1 MGKMKSLKREL
12 MLNSVVIFIVMFVI
26 FASALYKVS
35 EKMIYQDIQEHNV
48 LLVNLV
54 TERIHQTVEKPVYL
68 VRELK
73 AHLELSGGSVTS
85 KEAVD
90 YLKSIEGVYPF
101 VGQIR
106 IVDREGNVCVVV
118 PENEAILN
126 TNVKNE
132 SFFDR
137 QNNQNDYVWSN
148 VYISQLTYQPTITLS
163 TKLEDY
169 FVVVDLRLDRMTD
182 IITYDGYE
190 ALKGMSLV
198 DLHGN
203 YLIDAQMINVSQRLR
218 FPAFDDIKAAMERG
232 ETFTEINGT
241 DDTLYAMTP
250 IHDRFLIV
258 QIDKKAAKEP
268 LSILKLWIAAIVLIM
283 IALSLLLFLM
293 NARRTM
299 NDFKNLHNRA
309 LAYAEGRYD
318 YQTADNRFQE
328 FSELQHYMET
338 MAGRISKRETQIQL
352 MNDNLE
358 KMVVERTEQ
367 LQEANT
373 ALETTN
379 SILAATNV
387 QLEAEMA
394 ERQKIEAQMVQMNRT
409 LEAKVK
415 ERTKALIESKE
426 RLESLN
432 NSLEREILE
441 HRETVSLLEEK
452 EIALQR
458 AVNSAE
464 SANEAKSQF
473 LANMSHE
480 IRTPMN
486 GIMGMIDIFSSTDL
500 SAEQLSYLKTI
511 RASSKTLMT
520 ILNDILDFSKMEAGK
535 VQIQHEPFDFHQ
547 TLEDIYHLFL
557 TSAKQKGLTLD
568 IVGDEGIPI
577 MLLGDGNRLRQVLS
591 NLVGNAI
598 KFTEKGAVAIQVKML
613 NENAKTVKIQ
623 IAVKDTGIGIDD
635 ANKDRLFQ
643 RFSRFDNKWESR
655 VRGTGLGLAI
665 SKMLVELMNGSISF
679 NSTKG
684 VGSAFYIDL
693 TFDKYSVLTA
703 GGDGERQSKQISF
716 EGWKLLLA
724 EDDPT
729 SAFMMQTFLK
739 RYGIEVHHVSDG
751 EQAVTKVLSESF
763 DLVLMDVNMPYVDG
777 LEASRRLRKEGILNR
792 AGKPMVIIAMTAYA
806 MQGDREKCISAGMD
820 DYISKPI
827 NFELLIDRLSHYREQ
842 IRDKSGN
849 SNETQMSVPKRSA
862 DSENESDNLALS
874 DIMSALRTASGLDEM
889 TCIEVIKT
897 YLDQSEEIMKA
908 LKNDGDIGKLLHK
921 LKGSSGNVRAESI
934 MNLAQRAETLH
945 KMGNQSEA
953 RVLIETIEK
962 QLEVYR
968 QAFLD
973 QYQAM
978 LS

>member
-1 MGKMKSLKREL
+1 MRSLKREL
-12 MLNSVVIFIVMFVI
+12 MLKSVVIFIVMFMI

-54 TERIHQTVEKPVYL
+54 TERIHQAVEKPVYL

-73 AHLELSGGSVTS
+73 AHLELSGSSVTS
-85 KEAVD
+85 EEAVN
-90 YLKSIEGVYPF
+90 YLKSVEAVYPF

-106 IVDREGNVCVVV
+106 IVDGEGNVCIVV
-118 PENEAILN
+118 PENEMVLN

-132 SFFDR
+132 SFFGI
-137 QNNQNDYVWSN
+137 QNKTFDYVWSN
-148 VYISQLTYQPTITLS
+148 VYISQITYQPTITLS
-163 TKLEDY
+163 TNLEGY
-169 FVVVDLRLDRMTD
+169 FVVVDLRLDKMTD
-182 IITYDGYE
+182 IIAYEGYE

-203 YLIDAQMINVSQRLR
+203 YLIDDQMVNVSQRLR
-218 FPAFDDIKAAMERG
+218 FPNFDAIKASMEQG
-232 ETFTEINGT
+232 EAFTAVNGVS
-241 DDTLYAMTP
+241 DTLYAMTP
-250 IHDRFLIV
+250 IHDLFLII
-258 QIDKKAAKEP
+258 QIDRRDAEKP
-268 LSILKLWIAAIVLIM
+268 LAILKIGIAAILFIM
-283 IALSLLLFLM
+283 IVLSLLLFFM

-299 NDFKNLHNRA
+299 RDFKNLHDRA
-309 LAYAEGRYD
+309 LAYAEGHYD
-318 YQTADNRFQE
+318 YSPADSQFQE
-328 FSELQHYMET
+328 FNELQHYMET
-338 MAGRISKRETQIQL
+338 MAGRISKREKQIQQ

-358 KMVVERTEQ
+358 KMVIERTEQ

-373 ALETTN
+373 TLESTN

-387 QLEAEMA
+387 QLETEMA
-394 ERQKIEAQMVQMNRT
+394 ERQKIEVQMVQMNRT

-415 ERTKALIESKE
+415 ARTKALSESKE
-426 RLESLN
+426 RLEALN
-432 NSLEREILE
+432 NSLEREIAE
-441 HRETVSLLEEK
+441 HKETVSLLEEK
-452 EIALQR
+452 EAALQR

-486 GIMGMIDIFSSTDL
+486 GIIGMIDIFSSTDL
-500 SAEQLSYLKTI
+500 SEEQLSYLKTI
-511 RASSKTLMT
+511 RASSRTLMT

-557 TSAKQKGLTLD
+557 TSAKQKGITLD
-568 IVGDEGIPI
+568 IFGDDGIPM

-598 KFTEKGAVAIQVKML
+598 KFTEDGAVVIQVKLL
-613 NENAKTVKIQ
+613 NESAKTAKIQ

-643 RFSRFDNKWESR
+643 RFSRFNNKWESR
-655 VRGTGLGLAI
+655 VQGTGLGLAI
-665 SKMLVELMNGSISF
+665 SKMLVELMGGSISF

-684 VGSAFYIDL
+684 VGSTFYIEM
-693 TFDKYSVLTA
+693 TFEKYSALTA
-703 GGDGERQSKQISF
+703 DGNQELEAQQITF

-739 RYGIEVHHVSDG
+739 RYGIEVHRVSDG
-751 EQAVTKVLSESF
+751 EQAVTKALSEAF
-763 DLVLMDVNMPYVDG
+763 DIVLMDVNMPYVDG
-777 LEASRRLRKEGILNR
+777 LEASRRFRKEGILNR
-792 AGKPMVIIAMTAYA
+792 AGKSMIIIAMTAYA
-806 MQGDREKCISAGMD
+806 MQGDREKCINAGMD

-842 IRDKSGN
+842 VGT
-849 SNETQMSVPKRSA
+849 NEQSVSDIEVQHITSETHLNATDAA
-862 DSENESDNLALS
+862 DGLAL
-874 DIMSALRTASGLDEM
+874 DVVMSALRIASGLDEM

-897 YLDQSEEIMKA
+897 YLEQSAEIMTA
-908 LKNDGDIGKLLHK
+908 LRADGDTGKLLHK
-921 LKGSSGNVRAESI
+921 LKGSSGNVRAEAI
-934 MNLAQRAETLH
+934 MNLAQRAETLY
-945 KMGNQSEA
+945 KMGNHKETFA
-953 RVLIETIEK
+953 LIDNIEK
-962 QLEVYR
+962 QLDSYR
-968 QAFLD
+968 RAFSD
-973 QYQAM
+973 QYHSM
-978 LS
+978 L